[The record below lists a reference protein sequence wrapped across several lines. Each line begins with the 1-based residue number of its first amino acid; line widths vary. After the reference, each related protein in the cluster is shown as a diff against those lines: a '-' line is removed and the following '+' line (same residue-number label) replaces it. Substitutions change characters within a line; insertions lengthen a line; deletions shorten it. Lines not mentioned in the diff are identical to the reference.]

1 MKIKSLSDFSDNCIH
16 TYSDS
21 QSVKVC
27 YHPVYQLT
35 SGGSLNFFHDQ
46 ISLYCLKNA
55 SLICPSEIIMFD
67 DGFIA
72 QRYRYPSY
80 NFEFITDPCVA
91 YPSNN
96 PQKIVIANKKPQHY
110 LSKAFSLLNYS
121 INHWSH
127 FLAEVLPKLLAFDQS
142 SIDQSVPILIPEI
155 MDPHIRELIDLAN
168 TKNRPLIFLK
178 SSDSV
183 FVEDLFWISNCS
195 YICNHS
201 TTWHPACIVIPPWT
215 RKILYEFLTGVLG
228 DQVHT
233 DPHYKKI
240 YLGRNN
246 ERSLVNSQEIHSYF
260 SNKGFITIESPHLL
274 SLLEKLTIF
283 RSASF
288 VVGPASSALMNCIFN
303 SNSVNLLGFYNY
315 TRSMD
320 SFLTQIWASENP
332 TSTFNILIGNS
343 PEFSNLQSNY
353 SLELSTLQLF
363 VQDSPIWSKVLS

>member
-1 MKIKSLSDFSDNCIH
+1 MLV
-16 TYSDS
+16 YLQS
-21 QSVKVC
+21 Q
-27 YHPVYQLT
+27 YYL
-35 SGGSLNFFHDQ
+35 
-46 ISLYCLKNA
+46 A
-55 SLICPSEIIMFD
+55 
-67 DGFIA
+67 
-72 QRYRYPSY
+72 
-80 NFEFITDPCVA
+80 PCM
-91 YPSNN
+91 
-96 PQKIVIANKKPQHY
+96 H
-110 LSKAFSLLNYS
+110 
-121 INHWSH
+121 
-127 FLAEVLPKLLAFDQS
+127 
-142 SIDQSVPILIPEI
+142 
-155 MDPHIRELIDLAN
+155 
-168 TKNRPLIFLK
+168 
-178 SSDSV
+178 
-183 FVEDLFWISNCS
+183 
-195 YICNHS
+195 CNS
-201 TTWHPACIVIPPWT
+201 TWT

-233 DPHYKKI
+233 DPHYKI

-260 SNKGFITIESPHLL
+260 SNKGFITIESSHLL

-288 VVGPASSALMNCIFN
+288 VVGPASSALMNCIYN